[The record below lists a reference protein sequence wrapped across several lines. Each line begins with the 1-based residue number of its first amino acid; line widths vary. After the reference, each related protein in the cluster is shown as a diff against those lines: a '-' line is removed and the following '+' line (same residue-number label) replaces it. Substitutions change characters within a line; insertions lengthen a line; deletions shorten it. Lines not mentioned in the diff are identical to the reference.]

1 MEKLSSVFEKS
12 KKLPP
17 TSGVY
22 LFKGNR
28 DAVIYIGKAANL
40 RKRVSSYFSK
50 KDLGDRYGI
59 LRNMIKDIDYI
70 VTNSEME
77 ALVLESN
84 LIKEYQP
91 RYNVQLKD
99 DKKYPYLEITNE
111 EFPRVLITRSP
122 GQYGVYGP
130 YTDVKSL
137 RRVVKM
143 IGEVFCLRSCNYDLR
158 KRKPSRP
165 CLDYDLKRC
174 SGPCAGHI
182 NKKNYNKMVRQVR
195 LFLEGRNKIL
205 RIEVERE
212 MKKAS
217 FHQEYEHAG
226 ELRDRLTAIESVLK
240 VEEIYHT
247 MKKLKALL
255 NLPALPYRVEGI
267 DISHISGA
275 EATGVI
281 TVFENGIPKP
291 GEYRRFRIKFPSTQD
306 DCAMIG
312 EIVERRYRRLL
323 KKEIIKPDLIL
334 VDGGKGQVGS
344 AVKKLKEL
352 GLPNIPVAGI
362 AKRFEHIYIPRSP
375 TPVAIGP
382 AQKGPVLNFLKSVRD
397 EAHRFAQKYHHLLRT
412 KRVFQ

>member
-1 MEKLSSVFEKS
+1 M
-12 KKLPP
+12 
-17 TSGVY
+17 Y

-50 KDLGDRYGI
+50 KDLGARYGI

-111 EFPRVLITRSP
+111 EFPRILITRSP
-122 GQYGVYGP
+122 AQHGVYGP

-143 IGEVFCLRSCNYDLR
+143 IREVFCLRSCNYDLR

-182 NKKNYNKMVRQVR
+182 NKEDYNKMVRQVR

-291 GEYRRFRIKFPSTQD
+291 GEYRRFRIKFCGTRD

-362 AKRFEHIYIPRSP
+362 AKRFEHIYIPRSK

-382 AQKGPVLNFLKSVRD
+382 AQKGPVLNFLKSIRD